1 MLAACASGPPPAKP
15 VGEAYVGPA
24 QLKIRSDIPTQ
35 SSTVTTVK
43 HGDKLEILQT
53 RRKFL
58 RVRTPDRK
66 EGWTDER
73 SLLAAA
79 DMKAL
84 RDLAKNSAKLPNQGV
99 AIAYQPLNIH
109 TQPSM
114 TSPSFLQLKENDK
127 VEVLQSMLLPRTD
140 AARTPLIPPAPK
152 KTKAPPK
159 KDRSKGKVPLPPMPK
174 PPSPPLDWVELSRH
188 ADEAEAAAAAA
199 AAAETPP
206 VKTDGW
212 SLVRAPGGA
221 VGWVLTRLVSMGIP
235 DEVAQYAEGHR
246 IVSYFA
252 LGQTMDA
259 DQKKAIWLWTTTT
272 DSHAPWDF
280 DSFRIFVWST
290 RRHRYET
297 SYIERNIHGFAPV
310 LVREVD
316 YGGKG
321 LAGRYAGFSIC
332 MDKKDGTRARRIFA
346 LIGQTIRLAGEQ
358 ACEPVPSPVPVQ
370 PPAPLPVVAA
380 DTPPPPKESFFD
392 RIRKKFKKSA
402 P

>member
-1 MLAACASGPPPAKP
+1 MLAACATGPPPAKP

-58 RVRTPDRK
+58 RVRTPDHR

-84 RDLAKNSAKLPNQGV
+84 HDLAKSSGKLQNQGV

-114 TSPSFLQLKENDK
+114 NSPSFLQLKENDK

-140 AARTPLIPPAPK
+140 VPRTPLIPPAPK
-152 KTKAPPK
+152 KTKALPK
-159 KDRSKGKVPLPPMPK
+159 KEKSKGKVPLPPMPK

-246 IVSYFA
+246 IVSYFS
-252 LGQTMDA
+252 LGETMD
-259 DQKKAIWLWTTTT
+259 DDKKKAIWLWTTTT

-280 DSFRIFVWST
+280 DSFRVFVWST

-321 LAGRYAGFSIC
+321 LAGRYPGFSIC
-332 MDKKDGTRARRIFA
+332 MDKKDGTRARRMFA
-346 LIGQTIRLAGEQ
+346 LIGQTIRFAGEQ
-358 ACEPVPSPVPVQ
+358 PCEPVPSMLPVQ
-370 PPAPLPVVAA
+370 PPTPLPVVA
-380 DTPPPPKESFFD
+380 DTPPPSKESFFD
-392 RIRKKFKKSA
+392 RLRKKFKK
-402 P
+402 